1 MEFLL
6 DKFIYIIVSII
17 ILILIWT
24 YLSNSVKFNII
35 HKLNIW
41 NSFETMS
48 GSGSEIRNTRII
60 SNILP
65 KIIKKYKIKTLF
77 DCPCGDM
84 NYMSKI
90 LKRLKKNLKI
100 KYVGGDIV
108 KNLII
113 NNRKKY
119 PMYKF
124 IHFDII
130 NDKISKYDLIIV
142 KDLLNHLSFNNIK
155 EVLSNIK
162 KSGSKYLLLNNNKI
176 SKNKINYN
184 TPAPF
189 WIDINWKLFPW
200 NLNIIEKFDGD
211 NKDKEYILIKL

>member
-1 MEFLL
+1 M
-6 DKFIYIIVSII
+6 
-17 ILILIWT
+17 ILIWT

-130 NDKISKYDLIIV
+130 NDKISKYDLIMV

-162 KSGSKYLLLNNNKI
+162 KVVV
-176 SKNKINYN
+176 
-184 TPAPF
+184 
-189 WIDINWKLFPW
+189 
-200 NLNIIEKFDGD
+200 NI
-211 NKDKEYILIKL
+211 YY

>member
-1 MEFLL
+1 M
-6 DKFIYIIVSII
+6 
-17 ILILIWT
+17 IWT

-90 LKRLKKNLKI
+90 LKRLKK
-100 KYVGGDIV
+100 
-108 KNLII
+108 KN
-113 NNRKKY
+113 
-119 PMYKF
+119 F
-124 IHFDII
+124 
-130 NDKISKYDLIIV
+130 
-142 KDLLNHLSFNNIK
+142 
-155 EVLSNIK
+155 
-162 KSGSKYLLLNNNKI
+162 
-176 SKNKINYN
+176 KNKICGRRYS
-184 TPAPF
+184 
-189 WIDINWKLFPW
+189 K
-200 NLNIIEKFDGD
+200 KFN
-211 NKDKEYILIKL
+211 NK

>member
-35 HKLNIW
+35 YKLNIW
-41 NSFETMS
+41 SSSESMS

-130 NDKISKYDLIIV
+130 NDKISKYDLIMV

-184 TPAPF
+184 IPAPF
-189 WIDINWKLFPW
+189 LININWK
-200 NLNIIEKFDGD
+200 
-211 NKDKEYILIKL
+211 

>member
-35 HKLNIW
+35 YKLNIW
-41 NSFETMS
+41 SSSESMS

-90 LKRLKKNLKI
+90 LKRLKK
-100 KYVGGDIV
+100 
-108 KNLII
+108 KN
-113 NNRKKY
+113 
-119 PMYKF
+119 F
-124 IHFDII
+124 
-130 NDKISKYDLIIV
+130 
-142 KDLLNHLSFNNIK
+142 
-155 EVLSNIK
+155 
-162 KSGSKYLLLNNNKI
+162 
-176 SKNKINYN
+176 KNKICGRRYS
-184 TPAPF
+184 
-189 WIDINWKLFPW
+189 K
-200 NLNIIEKFDGD
+200 KFN
-211 NKDKEYILIKL
+211 NK